1 MRLYGAGDGMIQT
14 FESVSAWLEE
24 GKRRFGDDFMKWKF
38 VCPVCGNVASV
49 LDFKG
54 HGESA
59 DIATKECIGR
69 YRKER
74 AHPFGEGKDKITQPC
89 DYAGYG
95 LFRLSPVRVKHPDG
109 HETHSFAFAEVTA

>member
-1 MRLYGAGDGMIQT
+1 VIQT

-24 GKRRFGDDFMKWKF
+24 GKRRFGDDFMVWKF
-38 VCPVCGNVASV
+38 VCPVCGNVAAV
-49 LDFKG
+49 MDYAGL
-54 HGESA
+54 GESP

-74 AHPFGEGKDKITQPC
+74 AHPFGEGKDKIAQPC